1 MRSPLDLLDF
11 NSTQAFIAPSAG
23 QYPHLWLWDACF
35 HAIILADLR
44 PELAARELNAL
55 FDAQLRDG
63 MIPHVRFNPFV
74 DSSRYRPN
82 ESDWGTGGEH
92 SGITQPP
99 LVAPAAKI
107 VFQKTGDRSFL
118 KRAYPRMVRFHQWL
132 KSVRDAANTGLI
144 AIIHPWESGMDN
156 SPCFDGVKDHFLKH
170 HLPPGFEPPPRADTK
185 RVPPEQRPTDDYYLF
200 YWGLIRLFRDT
211 GWNQREMVRRSPCLI
226 DDVLFNS
233 IWARANEDLATLA
246 WVLNQRADQERFSAW
261 ATQTRRALRRQ
272 CWNARD
278 GFFYSFDRRAKR
290 QIPVRTIGGLITLY
304 GDAATPVMAETL
316 IEHLM
321 DRREFY
327 YHVGVP
333 STSFE
338 TVDFDSDRY
347 WRGSIWINM
356 HWLLS
361 QGLMHYGY
369 FDIAAKIMEKS
380 HKLVEKEGYWE
391 YYDPLNGQGLGASH
405 FSWSTLTEIMKPKE
419 PPPEFRMPSLVI
431 SPEEAARDDELR
443 TLYLHPKNCR
453 ANLTANDITSVPSV
467 FTKEVMELIDQRPLD
482 VLGPI
487 AEKQVGRRLR
497 LVADITQRL
506 IQEKRKAWPE
516 YPRVC
521 DLVSVAGARVFKSL
535 GYRCEIRWTP
545 NLHYYVRVKTRKGRL
560 WIVDLSPSQF
570 SWHPISRIPLLIER
584 ASLAIEAALRK
595 TGKAPLSLESLL
607 RETQLAVQLIW
618 VHADRTRMDRYER
631 QAFLSGLR
639 RHRGLTRQLMER
651 LPPCRPF
658 FQTYL
663 RWLDSIKRGARRRE

>member
-11 NSTQAFIAPSAG
+11 NSTPAFIAPSAG

-35 HAIILADLR
+35 HAIVLADLR

-107 VFQKTGDRSFL
+107 VFQKTGDRTFL
-118 KRAYPRMVRFHQWL
+118 KRAYPRIVRFHEWL
-132 KSVRDAANTGLI
+132 KSVRDADNAGLI

-156 SPCFDGVKDHFLKH
+156 SPSFDGVKDHFLKH

-200 YWGLIRLFRDT
+200 YWGLIRLFREA

-233 IWARANEDLATLA
+233 IWARANEDLATIA
-246 WVLNQRADQERFSAW
+246 WVLNKRADQQRFSAW
-261 ATQTRRALRRQ
+261 AKQTRRALRRQ

-278 GFFYSFDRRAKR
+278 GFFYSFDRCAKR

-361 QGLMHYGY
+361 RGLMHYGY

-419 PPPEFRMPSLVI
+419 PPPEFRLPSLVI
-431 SPEEAARDDELR
+431 SPEAAARDDELR

-453 ANLTANDITSVPSV
+453 ANLSAADITSVPSV
-467 FTKEVMELIDQRPLD
+467 FTKEVMELIEQRPLD

-487 AEKQVGRRLR
+487 PEKQVGRRLR
-497 LVADITQRL
+497 QVADITQRL

-545 NLHYYVRVKTRKGRL
+545 YLHYYVRVKSRKGRL

-584 ASLAIEAALRK
+584 ASLAIESAVRK
-595 TGKAPLSLESLL
+595 SGKAPLSLESLL

-631 QAFLSGLR
+631 QAFLAGVR
-639 RHRGLTRQLMER
+639 RHRGLARQLVER

-658 FQTYL
+658 FQNYL
-663 RWLDSIKRGARRRE
+663 RWLDGIKRGARRRE